1 MELDD
6 FKSTWKKHNT
16 ELDEKLVLNVNSL
29 TEENLSKS
37 QNELFK
43 PLIHE
48 IANIFVIGLTIIFI
62 AIFSFAHLKEIEFS
76 IPGFAAVFLGAINV
90 YYAIVK
96 AHRIYL
102 IDYYKSS
109 IIEIQKNISS
119 LNLLI
124 LKYRRFEIALFPLYI
139 IFSLPITFKVIQNRN
154 LYADLSFFL
163 LEAIFII
170 VFGFLGLYFTN
181 KYFYDKRIK
190 KVQLFLDEIKNFK
203 NEKESVANI
212 S

>member
-6 FKSTWKKHNT
+6 FQSTWKKHNT

-29 TEENLSKS
+29 TAENLSKS

-48 IANIFVIGLTIIFI
+48 IANIFVIGLTAICI
-62 AIFSFAHLKEIEFS
+62 AIFSFAHLKEIELS

-90 YYAIVK
+90 YYALVK
-96 AHRIYL
+96 AHRICL

-124 LKYRRFEIALFPLYI
+124 LKYRRIEIALFPFYI
-139 IFSLPITFKVIQNRN
+139 LFILPITFKVIQNRN
-154 LYADLSFFL
+154 LYADLNFFL

-170 VFGFLGLYFTN
+170 VFGFLGLYLINT
-181 KYFYDKRIK
+181 YLYDKRIEK
-190 KVQLFLDEIKNFK
+190 IQLFLDEIKNFK